1 MKQNNIDSWFVTG
14 FADAESCFTFS
25 VGLCPRNN
33 KMKAG
38 WQVNQSFQITLHQKD
53 KALLELI
60 KSNFGNIGYIT
71 SEIKDSL
78 QYQISSLKDLTNV
91 IIPHFERYPLITQK
105 RADFELFKMV
115 VEIMNRKEHL
125 TNEGLQKIV
134 NIRAIINK
142 GLSD

>member
-1 MKQNNIDSWFVTG
+1 MIQ
-14 FADAESCFTFS
+14 A
-25 VGLCPRNN
+25 R
-33 KMKAG
+33 
-38 WQVNQSFQITLHQKD
+38 FQITLHEKD
-53 KALLELI
+53 KAILELI

-115 VEIMNRKEHL
+115 VEIMNRKENL
-125 TNEGLQKIV
+125 TAEGLQAII
-134 NIRAIINK
+134 NIRATLNW
-142 GLSD
+142 GLSTVLKQAFPNIVPVPRPLVVDQVIKSPH